1 MPTTSSMIIDAAG
14 DPHLRARIEALGAQ
28 TGHNPQTLWAAM
40 PRIVAADVGGTD
52 TIASILRY
60 GLGQAGKDAGRHEA
74 YVSDAQ
80 ITTAINVALAAAG

>member
-1 MPTTSSMIIDAAG
+1 MATTSSMIIDAAS

-28 TGHNPQTLWAAM
+28 TGHNPQTLWDAL

-52 TIASILRY
+52 TLASILRY
-60 GLGQAGKDAGRHEA
+60 GLGQAGKDAGRSEA

-80 ITTAINVALAAAG
+80 ITTAINVALAE

>member
-1 MPTTSSMIIDAAG
+1 MATTSSMIIDAAS

-28 TGHNPQTLWAAM
+28 TGHTAQALWDAM

-60 GLGQAGKDAGRHEA
+60 GLGQAGKNAGRSET

-80 ITTAINVALAAAG
+80 ITTAINVALAE

>member
-1 MPTTSSMIIDAAG
+1 MATTSSMIIDAAS

-28 TGHNPQTLWAAM
+28 AGHTAQTLWDSM

-60 GLGQAGKDAGRHEA
+60 GLGQAGKDAGRNEA

-80 ITTAINVALAAAG
+80 IVTAIGVALG